1 MNLNGEDNL
10 VSETLKKQ
18 IDRFLLAFGF
28 SLMFGIMILGQEFRQ
43 SMGAAV
49 GVLMDPVL
57 ALVGQENFHLI
68 LLVMAVITAL
78 YASLIQ
84 KYTIDWELM
93 RNTQER
99 MKVFQKEFREAQL
112 SQNTYMLKKLE
123 DQRKE
128 MMEDQMKMSKQQF
141 KPMAYISIISLPLF
155 MWAYYFISGHGNAT
169 MVFPFWG
176 EQLLTTQVFGPFQ
189 HWIYWYFISSL
200 GVSQLI
206 RKGLNIGGV

>member
-1 MNLNGEDNL
+1 MI
-10 VSETLKKQ
+10 SKTLKKQ
-18 IDRFLLAFGF
+18 IDMFLLALGF
-28 SLMFGIMILGQEFRQ
+28 SLMFGIMILGQPFRQ
-43 SMGAAV
+43 SVGQAV
-49 GVLMDPVL
+49 GILMNPVL
-57 ALVGQENFHLI
+57 AVVGQENFHLV
-68 LLVMAVITAL
+68 LLAMGIITGV

-84 KYTIDWELM
+84 KYTMDWELM

-99 MKVFQKEFREAQL
+99 MKAFQKEFREAQL

-123 DQRKE
+123 DQRKD

-155 MWAYYFISGHGNAT
+155 MWAYYYISGHGSAT

-176 EQLLTTQVFGPFQ
+176 EQLLTSQAFGPFQ
-189 HWIYWYFISSL
+189 HWLFWYFISSL

-206 RKGLNIGGV
+206 RKALNIGGV